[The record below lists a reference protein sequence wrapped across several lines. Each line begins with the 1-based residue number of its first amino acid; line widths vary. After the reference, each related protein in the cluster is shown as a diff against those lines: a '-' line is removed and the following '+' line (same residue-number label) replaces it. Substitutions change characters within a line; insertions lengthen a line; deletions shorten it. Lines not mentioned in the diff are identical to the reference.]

1 MQQSSLPLNNV
12 PEFSVSE
19 LAFSLKKTV
28 EETYGRV
35 RLRGELGRLTFHSS
49 GHMYGNIKDDKA
61 TIDVICWRGTLSSL
75 SVRPEEGLEV
85 ICTGKMSTYPA
96 RSNYQFLIDG
106 MELAGE
112 GALLKLLEQRRKKLM
127 AEGLFEPQRKKPL
140 PFLPR
145 TIGVITSPTGA
156 VIRDILHRLRDRFP
170 VRVLL
175 YPVRVQGETAAQE
188 IVVALHGFARMAP
201 PPDTL
206 ILARGGGSLEDLMP
220 FNEEEVVRAVA
231 GCPIPI
237 ITAIGH
243 ETDTTLVDFAADLRA
258 PTPTG
263 AAEMAV
269 PVRSQLHAQVQED
282 SLRLNGAIQRH
293 LEAARTRLSATRL
306 GAPSSLLDL
315 KTQRMDHVT
324 LKLQSSYEAFLSV
337 RREKIGRLSAGLRH
351 PRLLISEKSR
361 LLDLHTAQLSRL
373 PPRLLDQ
380 KVQKLENISR
390 ILESLSFKS
399 VLARGYA
406 VVKESETGRVISDP
420 AQVSSGQKLDLLLK
434 DDKVIKT
441 TAD

>member
-434 DDKVIKT
+434 NDNIIKT